1 MLYSP
6 VRGEVDTR
14 SIAELA
20 WAMGK
25 VVLLPRTLRAER
37 RIVPVVFEPGQTL
50 VRGEYGI
57 PEPPRGSEE
66 VNVRHLQLV
75 CLPGVAF
82 GLDGSRLGYG
92 GGYYDRLLRDPG
104 FRAATCG
111 LAFDLQV
118 LCRLPRDPFDSTVDM
133 VVTETRVIRP
143 APPSPVE
150 Y

>member
-6 VRGEVDTR
+6 VRGEVDTHG
-14 SIAELA
+14 IAELA

-25 VVLLPRTLRAER
+25 VVLLPRTFRAER
-37 RIVPVVFEPGQTL
+37 RVVPAVFESGRTL

-57 PEPPRGSEE
+57 PEPPPGARELAVSDLE
-66 VNVRHLQLV
+66 LV

-92 GGYYDRLLRDPG
+92 GGYYDRLLRDPK
-104 FRAATCG
+104 FRATTCG

-118 LCRLPRDPFDSTVDM
+118 LCRLPRDLFDATVE
-133 VVTETRVIRP
+133 VIVTETRVIRP
-143 APPSPVE
+143 PQPSPVE
-150 Y
+150 D